1 MKNVICIMHQNFT
14 ICAME
19 RNEMFYYV
27 IILFALLIAVSLFV
41 NFKAKRALAKDKSV
55 ESEGA
60 KPSSVTKFMNGVDF
74 FLALSF
80 LTVAVNHFHVSVYTL
95 VAMALGFALG
105 VYTLYLCL
113 KLRQKQLTFS
123 VIVKLAILVL
133 IYVLYK

>member
-1 MKNVICIMHQNFT
+1 MLLTVSN
-14 ICAME
+14 CAME
-19 RNEMFYYV
+19 SCNTISSVLVVFV
-27 IILFALLIAVSLFV
+27 LLLALLFIVD
-41 NFKAKRALAKDKSV
+41 FKAKRALAKGKS
-55 ESEGA
+55 EDSEGA

-95 VAMALGFALG
+95 VAMAIDFVLG

-113 KLRQKQLTFS
+113 TLRQKLLTLS

-133 IYVLYK
+133 IYFSYK

>member
-1 MKNVICIMHQNFT
+1 MNMLMTVSN
-14 ICAME
+14 CAME
-19 RNEMFYYV
+19 SCNTTYYV
-27 IILFALLIAVSLFV
+27 LVVFVLLLALLFIVD
-41 NFKAKRALAKDKSV
+41 FKAKRALAKDKSE

-95 VAMALGFALG
+95 VAMVIDLVLG

-113 KLRQKQLTFS
+113 TLRQKLLTLS
-123 VIVKLAILVL
+123 VIVKFAILVL
-133 IYVLYK
+133 IYVSYK

>member
-1 MKNVICIMHQNFT
+1 MNMLLTVSN
-14 ICAME
+14 CAME
-19 RNEMFYYV
+19 SCNTIYSVRVVFV
-27 IILFALLIAVSLFV
+27 LLLALLFFV
-41 NFKAKRALAKDKSV
+41 DFKAKRALAKGKSS

-95 VAMALGFALG
+95 VVMAIDFVLG

-113 KLRQKQLTFS
+113 TLRQKLLTLS

-133 IYVLYK
+133 IYVSYK

>member
-1 MKNVICIMHQNFT
+1 MNMLLTVSN
-14 ICAME
+14 CAME
-19 RNEMFYYV
+19 SCNTISSVLVVFV
-27 IILFALLIAVSLFV
+27 LLLALLFIVD
-41 NFKAKRALAKDKSV
+41 FKAKRALAKGKS
-55 ESEGA
+55 EDGEGA

-95 VAMALGFALG
+95 VAMAIDLVLG

-113 KLRQKQLTFS
+113 TLRQKLLTLS

-133 IYVLYK
+133 IYVSYK

>member
-1 MKNVICIMHQNFT
+1 MESCNT
-14 ICAME
+14 I
-19 RNEMFYYV
+19 YSV
-27 IILFALLIAVSLFV
+27 LVLFALLLALLFFV
-41 NFKAKRALAKDKSV
+41 DFKAKRALAKVKS
-55 ESEGA
+55 EDSEGA

-95 VAMALGFALG
+95 VAMAIDFVLG

-113 KLRQKQLTFS
+113 TLRQKLLTFS

-133 IYVLYK
+133 IYVSYK

>member
-1 MKNVICIMHQNFT
+1 MNMLLTVSN
-14 ICAME
+14 CAME
-19 RNEMFYYV
+19 SCNTISSVLVVFV
-27 IILFALLIAVSLFV
+27 LLLALLFIVD
-41 NFKAKRALAKDKSV
+41 FKAKRALAKGKS
-55 ESEGA
+55 EDSEGA

-95 VAMALGFALG
+95 VAMAIDLVLG

-113 KLRQKQLTFS
+113 TLRQKLLTLS

-133 IYVLYK
+133 IYVSYK

>member
-1 MKNVICIMHQNFT
+1 MNMLLTVSN
-14 ICAME
+14 CAME
-19 RNEMFYYV
+19 SCNTISSVLVVFV
-27 IILFALLIAVSLFV
+27 LLLALLFFV
-41 NFKAKRALAKDKSV
+41 DFKAKRALAKGKS
-55 ESEGA
+55 EDGEGA

-95 VAMALGFALG
+95 VAMAIDFVLG

-113 KLRQKQLTFS
+113 TLRQKLLTLS

-133 IYVLYK
+133 IYVSYK